1 MCKYYLNCGLYCPRK
16 KHGGPFGNPKLHV
29 SYTYFSL
36 SQTNLWNKYFDV
48 RILWCKTLFLATSP
62 PVVSLIYLRNQP
74 NYRPVRKPGN
84 KWCCDLLW
92 NWATCICFFEDS
104 KQPWHNSSVPELH
117 NNFDTDGVLELW
129 SRSQTRL
136 RHVPFGLLFCIWFR
150 W

>member
-1 MCKYYLNCGLYCPRK
+1 MWQTLLWGTILKQNICKNMCKYYLNCGLFGPRK

-84 KWCCDLLW
+84 KWYCDLLW
-92 NWATCICFFEDS
+92 NWATCICFF
-104 KQPWHNSSVPELH
+104 KTQNSLDIIVRFQNYIITLTLMV
-117 NNFDTDGVLELW
+117 F
-129 SRSQTRL
+129 
-136 RHVPFGLLFCIWFR
+136 
-150 W
+150 